1 MAPTADTRSLPP
13 GVERALPPGVDRS
26 LPLDALRGLAILLMV
41 FSGRIPFGVLPDWM
55 YHAQVPPPAHIFNP
69 AIPGITW
76 VDLVFPFFLFSM
88 GAAIPLALKAR
99 LDRGDALSSI
109 CLTILKRGVLLVF
122 FAIYVKHIQ
131 PHVMSA
137 QPGAQEW
144 LLALAGFVLL
154 FPMLATL
161 PATLSVATKRS
172 LRLLGWVGAFA
183 VLAAFRA
190 KDGSGFSVTRSDIII
205 LVLANVAV
213 SGSLIWLAT
222 RHKLDWRLGIL
233 TFLFALR
240 LGQSLPGW
248 GQWLWNLSPIPWI
261 GTVYF
266 QQYLFIIIPGTIA
279 GDLLL
284 RWRAQAQPAV
294 TIKQWSVAALGVI
307 MSVLLLV
314 GMQMRWVVPTTVA
327 AMLLAALGWWILGGR
342 GPGGRGSGGRTSN
355 SEESDGGKLLRQL
368 FGWGIFWLAL
378 GLAFE
383 PYEGGIKKDRATMS
397 YYFVTSGLAFMLL
410 VSLMIA
416 IDLGRIRRG
425 VGLLIATG
433 QNPLVAYAGV
443 QSLVPPIL
451 GMTGLSSVIEK
462 ITATPWLGALRG
474 AFYTWLVATVG
485 AFLARRGILLKT

>member
-1 MAPTADTRSLPP
+1 MQSDTANRSL
-13 GVERALPPGVDRS
+13 A
-26 LPLDALRGLAILLMV
+26 LDALRGIAILLMV
-41 FSGRIPFGVLPDWM
+41 FSSRIPFGVLPEWM
-55 YHAQVPPPAHIFNP
+55 YHAQVPPPAHVFNP

-99 LDRGDALSSI
+99 LDRGDPLPSI
-109 CLTILKRGVLLVF
+109 CLSIFKRGVLLVF

-137 QPGAQEW
+137 QPGVTEW
-144 LLALAGFVLL
+144 LLALAGFALL

-161 PATLSVATKRS
+161 PATWSATTKRS
-172 LRLLGWVGAFA
+172 LRLLGWTGAFA
-183 VLAAFRA
+183 LLVAFRA
-190 KDGSGFSVTRSDIII
+190 KDGSGFSVTRSDVII

-222 RHKLDWRLGIL
+222 RDKLDWLEWRMGIL
-233 TFLFALR
+233 AFLFALR
-240 LGQSLPGW
+240 LCQSLPGW
-248 GQWLWNLSPIPWI
+248 GQWVWNLSPYPWI

-284 RWRAQAQPAV
+284 RWRAQNQPAV
-294 TIKQWSVAALGVI
+294 NAKQWCVALLGAVMI
-307 MSVLLLV
+307 ILLLV
-314 GMQMRWVVPTTVA
+314 GMQMRWVVPTTVI
-327 AMLLAALGWWILGGR
+327 AMLLAAVGWWLLGGR
-342 GPGGRGSGGRTSN
+342 APGHS
-355 SEESDGGKLLRQL
+355 ESDGSKVLRQL

-410 VSLMIA
+410 VSLMVT

-425 VGLLIATG
+425 FRLLIATG

-443 QSLVPPIL
+443 QSLVPPVL
-451 GMTGLSSVIEK
+451 GITGIAGVIEK
-462 ITATPWLGALRG
+462 FTATPWLGAARG
-474 AFYTWLVATVG
+474 AFYTWLVAAVG

>member
-1 MAPTADTRSLPP
+1 MQPNAAN
-13 GVERALPPGVDRS
+13 RS

-41 FSGRIPFGVLPDWM
+41 FSSQIPFGVLPDWM
-55 YHAQVPPPAHIFNP
+55 YHAQVPPPAHVFNP

-99 LDRGDALSSI
+99 LDRGDTLPSI
-109 CLTILKRGVLLVF
+109 CLSIVKRGALLVF

-137 QPGAQEW
+137 QPGVSEW
-144 LLALAGFVLL
+144 LIALAGFVLL

-161 PATLSVATKRS
+161 PATWSITTKRS

-183 VLAAFRA
+183 VLMTFRA
-190 KDGSGFSVTRSDIII
+190 KDGSGFNVTRSDIII

-222 RHKLDWRLGIL
+222 RDKLDWRIGIL
-233 TFLFALR
+233 AFLFALR
-240 LGQSLPGW
+240 LCQSLPGW
-248 GQWLWNLSPIPWI
+248 GQWLWNLSPAPWI

-284 RWRAQAQPAV
+284 RWRAQPEPSA
-294 TIKQWSVAALGVI
+294 TTKQWGVAALGVGMTI
-307 MSVLLLV
+307 LLFI
-314 GMQMRWVVPTTVA
+314 GMQMRWVVPTTIIAMTFA
-327 AMLLAALGWWILGGR
+327 AVGWWLLGWR
-342 GPGGRGSGGRTSN
+342 APTQS
-355 SEESDGGKLLRQL
+355 ESDGSKVLRQL
-368 FGWGIFWLAL
+368 FGWGIFWLML

-410 VSLMIA
+410 VSLMVI
-416 IDLGRIRRG
+416 IDLGRLRRG
-425 VGLLIATG
+425 FGLLIATG

-443 QSLVPPIL
+443 QSLVPPVLAI
-451 GMTGLSSVIEK
+451 TGLSGVIEK
-462 ITATPWLGALRG
+462 ITATPWLAVLRG
-474 AFYTWLVATVG
+474 AFYTWLVAVVG
-485 AFLARRGILLKT
+485 AALARRGILLKT

>member
-1 MAPTADTRSLPP
+1 MQSDTANRSL
-13 GVERALPPGVDRS
+13 A
-26 LPLDALRGLAILLMV
+26 LDALRGIAILLMV
-41 FSGRIPFGVLPDWM
+41 FSSRIPFGVLPEWM
-55 YHAQVPPPAHIFNP
+55 YHAQVPPPAHVFNP

-99 LDRGDALSSI
+99 LDRGEALPSI
-109 CLTILKRGVLLVF
+109 CLSIVKRGALLVF

-137 QPGAQEW
+137 QPGVSEW
-144 LLALAGFVLL
+144 LIALAGFVLL

-161 PATLSVATKRS
+161 PATWSITTKRS

-183 VLAAFRA
+183 VLMTFRA
-190 KDGSGFSVTRSDIII
+190 KDGSGFNVTRSDIII

-222 RHKLDWRLGIL
+222 REKLDWRIGIL
-233 TFLFALR
+233 AFLFALR
-240 LGQSLPGW
+240 LCQSLPGW
-248 GQWLWNLSPIPWI
+248 GQWLWNLSPAPWI

-266 QQYLFIIIPGTIA
+266 QQYLFIVIPGTIA

-284 RWRAQAQPAV
+284 RWRAQPEPSV
-294 TIKQWSVAALGVI
+294 TTKQWGVAALGVGMI
-307 MSVLLLV
+307 VLLLV
-314 GMQMRWVVPTTVA
+314 GMHMRLVVPTTIVA
-327 AMLLAALGWWILGGR
+327 LLLAALGWSALGW
-342 GPGGRGSGGRTSN
+342 RTLRQT
-355 SEESDGGKLLRQL
+355 ESDGSKVLRQL
-368 FGWGIFWLAL
+368 FGWGIFWLML

-410 VSLMIA
+410 VSLMVI
-416 IDLGRIRRG
+416 IDLGRLRRG
-425 VGLLIATG
+425 FGLLIATG

-443 QSLVPPIL
+443 QSLVPPVL
-451 GMTGLSSVIEK
+451 AMTGLSGVIEK
-462 ITATPWLGALRG
+462 ITATPWLAVLRG
-474 AFYTWLVATVG
+474 AFYTWLVAVVG
-485 AFLARRGILLKT
+485 AALARRGILLKT

>member
-1 MAPTADTRSLPP
+1 MQPSAA
-13 GVERALPPGVDRS
+13 ARS

-41 FSGRIPFGVLPDWM
+41 FSSRVPFGVLPDWM
-55 YHAQVPPPAHIFNP
+55 YHAQVPPPAHVFNP

-99 LDRGDALSSI
+99 LDRGDTLPSI
-109 CLTILKRGVLLVF
+109 CLSIVKRGALLVF

-137 QPGAQEW
+137 QPGVTEW
-144 LLALAGFVLL
+144 LMALAGFVLL

-161 PATLSVATKRS
+161 PATWSITTKRS

-183 VLAAFRA
+183 VLMAFRA
-190 KDGSGFSVTRSDIII
+190 KDGGGFSVTRSDIII

-222 RHKLDWRLGIL
+222 RDKLDWRIGLL
-233 TFLFALR
+233 AFLFALR
-240 LGQSLPGW
+240 LCQSLPGW
-248 GQWLWNLSPIPWI
+248 GQWLWNPSPAPWI

-284 RWRAQAQPAV
+284 RWRAQNQPAV
-294 TIKQWSVAALGVI
+294 DTKQWGVAALGVGMI
-307 MSVLLLV
+307 VLLLV
-314 GMQMRWVVPTTVA
+314 GMQMRWVVPTTII
-327 AMLLAALGWWILGGR
+327 AMTLAAVGWWLLGGR
-342 GPGGRGSGGRTSN
+342 TPTQSEGDGR
-355 SEESDGGKLLRQL
+355 KVLRQL

-410 VSLMIA
+410 VSLMVT
-416 IDLGRIRRG
+416 IDLGRLRRG
-425 VGLLIATG
+425 FGLLIATG

-443 QSLVPPIL
+443 QSLVPPVL
-451 GMTGLSSVIEK
+451 AMTGLSGVIEK
-462 ITATPWLGALRG
+462 ITATPWLAVLRG
-474 AFYTWLVATVG
+474 AFYTWLVAVVG
-485 AFLARRGILLKT
+485 AALARRGILLKT